1 MASEEKI
8 PFNEEEC
15 CGDTGYMERLCS
27 AQEIS
32 GKVIS
37 SSMGLR
43 MSMVCITVF
52 VISLWYLC
60 SISFRSMVSCVA
72 LVISLSCLIKY

>member
-1 MASEEKI
+1 MASEKKI

-27 AQEIS
+27 AQEIL

-37 SSMGLR
+37 SSMR
-43 MSMVCITVF
+43 FCMSMVSITIF
-52 VISLWYLC
+52 VISLW
-60 SISFRSMVSCVA
+60 
-72 LVISLSCLIKY
+72 CLLQCLL

>member
-27 AQEIS
+27 AQEIL

-37 SSMGLR
+37 SSMRFR
-43 MSMVCITVF
+43 MSMVSITIF
-52 VISLWYLC
+52 VISLW
-60 SISFRSMVSCVA
+60 
-72 LVISLSCLIKY
+72 CLLQCLL